1 MDASN
6 LFGIGFG
13 RKKFKLII
21 DNIPNILELDISE
34 DELTEQIENIPG
46 FKTTASKFSK
56 HLPMFKH
63 FLNEHPKITIQIKP
77 NNKRKRSNSL
87 NHINVLFTGV
97 RDKSLSN
104 HIIEHGGILSE
115 TFNKSVNV
123 IIAGDVNSNSN
134 KIKKA
139 KKNNIPI
146 MSLDDFKQNYI
157 K

>member
-56 HLPMFKH
+56 H
-63 FLNEHPKITIQIKP
+63 
-77 NNKRKRSNSL
+77 
-87 NHINVLFTGV
+87 
-97 RDKSLSN
+97 
-104 HIIEHGGILSE
+104 
-115 TFNKSVNV
+115 
-123 IIAGDVNSNSN
+123 
-134 KIKKA
+134 
-139 KKNNIPI
+139 
-146 MSLDDFKQNYI
+146 
-157 K
+157 

>member
-1 MDASN
+1 M
-6 LFGIGFG
+6 
-13 RKKFKLII
+13 
-21 DNIPNILELDISE
+21 
-34 DELTEQIENIPG
+34 
-46 FKTTASKFSK
+46 
-56 HLPMFKH
+56 
-63 FLNEHPKITIQIKP
+63 NEHPKITIQIQIKP
-77 NNKRKRSNSL
+77 SNKRKRSNSL

-104 HIIEHGGILSE
+104 YIIEHGGILSE

-123 IIAGDVNSNSN
+123 VITGDINSSSN

-146 MSLDDFKQNYI
+146 MSLDNFKQNYI

>member
-1 MDASN
+1 M
-6 LFGIGFG
+6 
-13 RKKFKLII
+13 
-21 DNIPNILELDISE
+21 
-34 DELTEQIENIPG
+34 
-46 FKTTASKFSK
+46 
-56 HLPMFKH
+56 
-63 FLNEHPKITIQIKP
+63 
-77 NNKRKRSNSL
+77 
-87 NHINVLFTGV
+87 

-115 TFNKSVNV
+115 TFNKNVNV